1 VPVAGEADRWRVI
14 RVEIIGRPR
23 EAVQQRVGKGRFE
36 RVAVDRRAAQRRHYT
51 ITRAAGGDLD
61 GADAGVECEV
71 AVADFVAH
79 GYRSRDRGVAAEVH
93 FPLRGEVADRDRP
106 VARQRAGDERGLAV
120 PDIGGDALH
129 LCGVQVSG
137 VEEDAGRVA
146 AGRIFAERGEALN
159 AGEVGDGHAP
169 KATLSARYKKPGR
182 AAGLRQFGRVAG
194 LRETAPAAATGPG
207 YAWGLTLT
215 SPYDQLRLL
224 ELLTHRNALL
234 TDADRQLALRLM
246 EHVET
251 DQRWGVTSGTGN
263 SRVALKNGW
272 LPLYNWTSDWQIN
285 SIGAVQGRGGN
296 YLIAVETHG
305 AARMSQGVA
314 IVEQVSRLVAR
325 ACG

>member
-1 VPVAGEADRWRVI
+1 MPRRLLTRALVAATLASGALAGAATAAATAAATSGARCSTTLSTSLATFAREHRAITFAVAVRDLTAGTTYGYRRHAQQRTASIVK
-14 RVEIIGRPR
+14 VEILETLLHKYPHGLPS
-23 EAVQQRVGKGRFE
+23 G
-36 RVAVDRRAAQRRHYT
+36 
-51 ITRAAGGDLD
+51 LL
-61 GADAGVECEV
+61 
-71 AVADFVAH
+71 AVAT
-79 GYRSRDRGVAAEVH
+79 GMIERSDN
-93 FPLRGEVADRDRP
+93 
-106 VARQRAGDERGLAV
+106 
-120 PDIGGDALH
+120 GDAEQLYQ
-129 LCGVQVSG
+129 QV
-137 VEEDAGRVA
+137 
-146 AGRIFAERGEALN
+146 
-159 AGEVGDGHAP
+159 
-169 KATLSARYKKPGR
+169 GR

-215 SPYDQLRLL
+215 TPYDQLRLL

-234 TDADRQLALRLM
+234 TDADRQFALRLM

-272 LPLYNWTSDWQIN
+272 LPLHNWTSDWQIN

-314 IVEQVSRLVAR
+314 TVEQVSRLVAR